1 MDVGKDE
8 AFALPVP
15 DALARCPCQMPL
27 PDARARCQMPKF
39 LSHGV
44 G

>member
-15 DALARCPCQMPL
+15 DT
-27 PDARARCQMPKF
+27 RARCQMPKF